1 MRDGMTMEL
10 LDGGQEDLEVVG
22 ELRRQDAL
30 WRIVGGRQRVEVRVR
45 MDIYAMLVPEVGNP
59 YDANAVSV
67 WIEGMQ
73 VGYLSRENAGRYRP
87 GLLALQQEHGQP
99 IALPG
104 VIAGGGLRDD
114 GPGRLGVFLNHDPED
129 FGIKSSAVDWA
140 DTVQAD
146 ARLRAALGDE
156 LANARGCSYSL
167 TWMHGLEDND
177 TRAVPALR
185 KALAAET
192 DPVGRHFIF
201 AELEAALYRCR
212 DVFASALTEYD
223 EACRRHDAE
232 MEQIRPACIAQW
244 GKVPVFDLYRQMA
257 IRQQKLHDYAQALW
271 WAERGLAVY
280 ADDAARPEVVTDLCQ
295 RVTKYRQKLGP
306 V

>member
-1 MRDGMTMEL
+1 MRDGMTLTL
-10 LDGGQEDLEVVG
+10 LDGGHEDLEVVG
-22 ELRRQDAL
+22 ELRRQEAL
-30 WRIVGGRQRVEVRVR
+30 WQIVGGRQRAEVHVR
-45 MDIYAMLVPEVGNP
+45 MEIYAVLVPEVGNP

-73 VGYLSRENAGRYRP
+73 VGYLSRENAARYRR
-87 GLLALQQEHGQP
+87 GLLALQDKHDQP

-129 FGIKSSAVDWA
+129 FGLQPSAQKWA

-177 TRAVPALR
+177 ARAIPALR
-185 KALAAET
+185 KALATEA

-212 DVFASALTEYD
+212 EVFGSALSEYD

-232 MEQIRPACIAQW
+232 MGLIRPACMAQW
-244 GKVPVFDLYRQMA
+244 GKVPVLDLYRQMA

-271 WAERGLAVY
+271 WADRGLAIY
-280 ADDAARPEVVTDLCQ
+280 ANDAARPEAVSDL
-295 RVTKYRQKLGP
+295 RDRAARYREKLGL
-306 V
+306 

>member
-1 MRDGMTMEL
+1 MRDGMTMAL
-10 LDGGQEDLEVVG
+10 LDGGHEDLEVVG

-30 WRIVGGRQRVEVRVR
+30 WRIVGGRQRAEVRVR
-45 MDIYAMLVPEVGNP
+45 TDIYAMLVPEVGNP

-73 VGYLSRENAGRYRP
+73 VGYLSRENAARYRP
-87 GLLALQQEHGQP
+87 GLLALQKEHSQP

-114 GPGRLGVFLNHDPED
+114 GPGRLGVFLNHDPEV
-129 FGIKSSAVDWA
+129 FGLQSSAVDWA
-140 DTVQAD
+140 DTAQAD

-156 LANARGCSYSL
+156 LAKARGCSYNL

-177 TRAVPALR
+177 TRAIPALR
-185 KALAAET
+185 KALATES

-201 AELEAALYRCR
+201 AELESALYRCR
-212 DVFASALTEYD
+212 DVFASAFTEYD

-232 MEQIRPACIAQW
+232 MDQIRPACIAQW

-280 ADDAARPEVVTDLCQ
+280 ADDAARPEAVSDLCQ
-295 RVTKYRQKLGP
+295 RAARYRQKLGP

>member
-1 MRDGMTMEL
+1 MRDGMTLAL
-10 LDGGQEDLEVVG
+10 LDGGHEDLEVVG

-30 WRIVGGRQRVEVRVR
+30 WRIVGGRQRPELRVR
-45 MDIYAMLVPEVGNP
+45 MDIYAVLVPEIGNP

-73 VGYLSRENAGRYRP
+73 VGYLSRENAVRYRP
-87 GLLALQQEHGQP
+87 GLLALQRKHGQP

-104 VIAGGGLRDD
+104 VIAGGGIRDD
-114 GPGRLGVFLNHDPED
+114 GPGKLGVFLNHDPED
-129 FGIKSSAVDWA
+129 FGLQSSAPVW
-140 DTVQAD
+140 AD

-177 TRAVPALR
+177 ARAIVALR
-185 KALAAET
+185 KALASET

-212 DVFASALTEYD
+212 DVFDSALSEYD

-232 MEQIRPACIAQW
+232 MNQIRPACMAQW
-244 GKVPVFDLYRQMA
+244 GKVPVLDLYRQMA

-271 WAERGLAVY
+271 WVERGLVIY
-280 ADDAARPEVVTDLCQ
+280 ADDAARPETASDLRQ
-295 RVTKYRQKLGP
+295 RAARYRAKLGLSP
-306 V
+306 